1 MPWASLMLQLAQW
14 CALATMLTNKLKEQE
29 LFRGC
34 KAGLLLAAMI
44 LLAAC
49 SPKLDWRTVQSPQER
64 YTALFPG
71 KPDKLERRIPYQ
83 DQELKQT
90 LEAVK
95 IDNNIYSI
103 SSVQVPP
110 NQAAATEKIITQL
123 KNNLLERAKVSGGM
137 VVEEN
142 ASYQASNRQ
151 RLPTTD
157 YFITF
162 KSNGKTQQQM
172 KVRWIT
178 RQASNGDAWIYQV
191 SVLHGNANTDDVK
204 TLLSKEEY
212 ANFFNEFYPE

>member
-1 MPWASLMLQLAQW
+1 M
-14 CALATMLTNKLKEQE
+14 ERE

-34 KAGLLLAAMI
+34 TKASLLLAVIIA
-44 LLAAC
+44 LAAC

-95 IDNNIYSI
+95 IDDDIYSI
-103 SSVQVPP
+103 SSIHIPA
-110 NQAAATEKIITQL
+110 NQTAATTKIFTQL
-123 KNNLLERAKVSGGM
+123 QSNLFERAKASGGT
-137 VVEEN
+137 VIEEG
-142 ASYQASNRQ
+142 ATYQMSNRQ
-151 RLPTTD
+151 RLPTLD

-162 KSNGKTQQQM
+162 KSVSNAAQQM
-172 KVRWIT
+172 RVRWIT

-191 SVLHGNANTDDVK
+191 SVLHPNTNTENAK
-204 TLLSKEEY
+204 ILLSKEEY
-212 ANFFNEFYPE
+212 ENFFSEFYPE

>member
-1 MPWASLMLQLAQW
+1 
-14 CALATMLTNKLKEQE
+14 

-34 KAGLLLAAMI
+34 KVGVLIAIIVLLI
-44 LLAAC
+44 AC

-71 KPDKLERRIPYQ
+71 KPDKLERRIPYEE
-83 DQELKQT
+83 QELQQT

-95 IDNNIYSI
+95 IDDDIYSV
-103 SSVQVPP
+103 SSIKVPA
-110 NQAAATEKIITQL
+110 NQAIATEKIIMQL
-123 KNNLLERAKVSGGM
+123 KNNLLERAKASGGK
-137 VVEEN
+137 VDEEV
-142 ASYQASNRQ
+142 ATYQASNRQ
-151 RLPTTD
+151 RLSTTD

-162 KSNGKTQQQM
+162 KSNSKAQQQM

-191 SVLHGNANTDDVK
+191 SVLHGNVNTDDAK
-204 TLLSKEEY
+204 ILLSKEEY

>member
-1 MPWASLMLQLAQW
+1 M
-14 CALATMLTNKLKEQE
+14 
-29 LFRGC
+29 FRGC
-34 KAGLLLAAMI
+34 KLGALLAAMI

-95 IDNNIYSI
+95 IDDDIYSI

-123 KNNLLERAKVSGGM
+123 KNNLLERAKASGGI
-137 VVEEN
+137 VLEEN
-142 ASYQASNRQ
+142 ASYLASNRQ

-162 KSNGKTQQQM
+162 KSNGKAQQQM

-191 SVLHGNANTDDVK
+191 SVLHANAKTDDAK

-212 ANFFNEFYPE
+212 SNFFNEFYPE

>member
-1 MPWASLMLQLAQW
+1 M
-14 CALATMLTNKLKEQE
+14 EQV
-29 LFRGC
+29 LFRAC
-34 KAGLLLAAMI
+34 KAGVLLVGAI
-44 LLAAC
+44 LLIDC

-83 DQELKQT
+83 AQELAQT

-95 IDNNIYSI
+95 IDDDIYSI
-103 SSVQVPP
+103 GSIRVPV

-123 KNNLLERAKVSGGM
+123 KNNLLERAKASGGI
-137 VVEEN
+137 VLEEN
-142 ASYQASNRQ
+142 ASYQASNHQ

-162 KSNGKTQQQM
+162 KLNGKTQQQM

-191 SVLHGNANTDDVK
+191 SVLHANANTDDAK

-212 ANFFNEFYPE
+212 ANFFNEFFPE

>member
-1 MPWASLMLQLAQW
+1 M
-14 CALATMLTNKLKEQE
+14 
-29 LFRGC
+29 FRGC

-191 SVLHGNANTDDVK
+191 SVLHANAKTDDAK
-204 TLLSKEEY
+204 ILLSKEEY

>member
-1 MPWASLMLQLAQW
+1 M
-14 CALATMLTNKLKEQE
+14 EQV
-29 LFRGC
+29 LFRTC
-34 KAGLLLAAMI
+34 KAGLLLAGLI
-44 LLAAC
+44 LLIAC

-83 DQELKQT
+83 EQELQQT

-95 IDNNIYSI
+95 IDNDIYSI
-103 SSVQVPP
+103 SSIQVPA
-110 NQAAATEKIITQL
+110 NQAAATEKIIRQL
-123 KNNLLERAKVSGGM
+123 KDNLLERAKVSGGM
-137 VVEEN
+137 VAEEV
-142 ASYQASNRQ
+142 ATYQTSNRQ

-157 YFITF
+157 YFIAF
-162 KSNGKTQQQM
+162 KSNGKAQQQM

-191 SVLHGNANTDDVK
+191 SVLHTNTNTDDAK

-212 ANFFNEFYPE
+212 ANFFNEFFPE

>member
-1 MPWASLMLQLAQW
+1 M
-14 CALATMLTNKLKEQE
+14 EQV
-29 LFRGC
+29 LFRAS
-34 KAGLLLAAMI
+34 KAGVLLAGAI
-44 LLAAC
+44 LLIAC

-83 DQELKQT
+83 EQEFLQT

-95 IDNNIYSI
+95 IDDDIYSI
-103 SSVQVPP
+103 SSIKVPA

-123 KNNLLERAKVSGGM
+123 KSNLLERAKASGGM
-137 VVEEN
+137 VAEEV
-142 ASYQASNRQ
+142 ATYQTSNRQ

-157 YFITF
+157 YFIIF
-162 KSNGKTQQQM
+162 KLSAKEQQQM
-172 KVRWIT
+172 RVRWIT
-178 RQASNGDAWIYQV
+178 RQASNGDAWIYQI
-191 SVLHGNANTDDVK
+191 SVLHTNANTDDAK